1 MSRGRSHDWSKRAI
15 TDRRGS
21 DENYDVRHPRNSH
34 VDVRPQPSYYGPNF
48 LDSEKGLSSSLAYG
62 DIREPKM
69 PDPYVKRP
77 QPYPPRVQRDYD
89 RYKELAD
96 DFPRVRNEY
105 KIGAPMNTPLNDPEF
120 DAIMTRAHHDAGT
133 IRSAANR

>member
-1 MSRGRSHDWSKRAI
+1 
-15 TDRRGS
+15 
-21 DENYDVRHPRNSH
+21 
-34 VDVRPQPSYYGPNF
+34 
-48 LDSEKGLSSSLAYG
+48 
-62 DIREPKM
+62 M